1 MIAKELLNPKSIV
14 ICGVSSD
21 VHKPGGKALKNLLES
36 PFKGQVY
43 AVNPKETEVQGV
55 KCYAKVDDLPQVDC
69 AILCIAAKF
78 CTQTVDVL
86 AKEKGTKG
94 FIIISAGF
102 SEENAEGAA
111 IEKHIVDTIN
121 SVGGSLIG
129 PNCTGFLNTN
139 YAGCFDTPIPT
150 LDPKGVDFIT
160 GSGATAVFIK
170 EYGMSN
176 GLKFNSVWAVGNSA
190 QLGIEDVLEHL
201 DETFDPERSSRVIML
216 YMEKIGDPQRLL
228 KHSRSLINKGCHIA
242 AIKSGGSVAGSRAAS
257 SHTGALA
264 TNDAAVDALFRKA
277 GIVRCQNRQE
287 LTTVCA
293 VFMYPELKGNR
304 CAVVTHAGGPAVML
318 TDVLSN
324 GGMEVPSL
332 KEHPKAPELL
342 SKLFAGSSVG
352 NPIDFLATGTAE
364 QLGYIL
370 DAVENDFD
378 EIDFSVVIFGSPGL
392 FSNKEVY
399 DLLDQKMRTC
409 KKPIFPVLPSIINVK
424 EEIEDFIAKGNINFP
439 EECVLGN
446 AICKI
451 YNTPKPK
458 TGIVESLPI
467 DKLIISPAN
476 EPANEPDKDAV
487 AAVAESIRQWGMLS
501 PITVSPKDGNYRV
514 VAGAKR
520 VRAAALA
527 GMKEI
532 MAYIQEDAAVSDQP
546 DIDVVRIRKTV
557 ERCKDGYMEIAD
569 YNELLDAAGISRKK
583 SVEVSNK
590 EDALAFAKEVGCS
603 KDVPLVMKVV
613 GPLHKSDVGGVTL
626 GVKDLDTV
634 AREFDRLIVIPETYA
649 VEMYPMLD
657 GTDVYIGAI
666 RDPKF
671 GHQVFFGLGG
681 IFIEVLKDV
690 ESVLVPT
697 NKEEVLK
704 KLKNLKGYKILEGVR
719 GQEGVNLDLYA
730 DQIVRV
736 SALVQAAPEIAEMD
750 LNPLL
755 GNPRYVTAVDARIR
769 LEK

>member
-1 MIAKELLNPKSIV
+1 MIAKELLNPRSIV
-14 ICGVSSD
+14 ICGASSD
-21 VHKPGGKALKNLLES
+21 VHKPGGKSLKNLLES

-55 KCYAKVDDLPQVDC
+55 KCYAKVEDLPQVDC

-78 CTQTVDVL
+78 CAQTVDVL
-86 AKEKGTKG
+86 AKEKGCKG
-94 FIIISAGF
+94 FIIVSAGF
-102 SEENAEGAA
+102 SEENEEGAK
-111 IEKHIVDTIN
+111 IERHIVDTIN

-139 YAGCFDTPIPT
+139 YSGCFDTPIPT
-150 LDPKGVDFIT
+150 LDPHGVDFIT

-170 EYGMSN
+170 EYGISN
-176 GLKFNSVWAVGNSA
+176 GLTFNSVWAVGNSA

-201 DETFDPERSSRVIML
+201 DETFDPEKSSRVIML

-242 AIKSGGSVAGSRAAS
+242 AIKSGGSAAGSRAAS

-287 LTTVCA
+287 LTTVCG
-293 VFMYPELKGNR
+293 VFMYPELKGKR

-332 KEHPKAPELL
+332 KDHPASAPLL

-364 QLGYIL
+364 QLGFIL
-370 DAVENDFD
+370 DAVENEYTD
-378 EIDFSVVIFGSPGL
+378 IDFSVVIFGSPGL
-392 FSNKEVY
+392 FSNREVY
-399 DLLDQKMRTC
+399 KLLGEKMKTS

-424 EEIEDFIAKGNINFP
+424 DEIQEFINDGHINFP

-446 AICKI
+446 AICKV
-451 YNTPKPK
+451 YNTPKPQPED
-458 TGIVESLPI
+458 VE
-467 DKLIISPAN
+467 
-476 EPANEPDKDAV
+476 
-487 AAVAESIRQWGMLS
+487 
-501 PITVSPKDGNYRV
+501 
-514 VAGAKR
+514 
-520 VRAAALA
+520 
-527 GMKEI
+527 
-532 MAYIQEDAAVSDQP
+532 QP
-546 DIDVVRIRKTV
+546 QIDVARIRKTV
-557 ERCKDGYMEIAD
+557 ERCKDGYMDIAD

-583 SVEVSNK
+583 SVEVDK
-590 EDALAFAKEVGCS
+590 VEDALAFAKEVGCS

-634 AREFDRLIVIPETYA
+634 EREFNRLIVIPETYA

-666 RDPKF
+666 RDAKF
-671 GHQVFFGLGG
+671 GHQIFFGLGG

-690 ESVLVPT
+690 QSALAPISAAEA
-697 NKEEVLK
+697 KEALTH
-704 KLKNLKGYKILEGVR
+704 LRGYKILQGVR
-719 GQEGVNLDLYA
+719 GQEPVNLDLYA
-730 DQIVRV
+730 DQIARV

>member
-1 MIAKELLNPKSIV
+1 MIAKELLNPRSIV
-14 ICGVSSD
+14 ICGASSD
-21 VHKPGGKALKNLLES
+21 IHKPGGKALKNLLES
-36 PFKGQVY
+36 NFKGPVY
-43 AVNPKETEVQGV
+43 AVNPKETEVQGI
-55 KCYAKVDDLPQVDC
+55 KCYAKVEDLPQVDC

-78 CTQTVDVL
+78 CAQTVDVL
-86 AKEKGTKG
+86 TQQKGTKG
-94 FIIISAGF
+94 FIIVSAGF

-111 IEKHIVDTIN
+111 IEKHIVDSIN
-121 SVGGSLIG
+121 AVGGSLIG

-139 YAGCFDTPIPT
+139 YSGCFDTPIPK

-170 EYGMSN
+170 EYGMTN

-201 DETFDPERSSRVIML
+201 DETFDPEKSSHVIML
-216 YMEKIGDPQRLL
+216 YMEKVGDPQRLL

-242 AIKSGGSVAGSRAAS
+242 AIKSGGSAAGSRAAS

-264 TNDAAVDALFRKA
+264 TNDATVDALFRKA

-287 LTTVCA
+287 LTTVCG
-293 VFMYPELKGNR
+293 VFMYPEIKGNR
-304 CAVVTHAGGPAVML
+304 CAVITHAGGPAVML

-324 GGMEVPSL
+324 NGIEVPSL
-332 KEHPKAPELL
+332 KEHPASPALL
-342 SKLFAGSSVG
+342 EKLFGGSSVG

-364 QLGYIL
+364 QLGYII
-370 DAVENDFD
+370 DTVENEYTD
-378 EIDFSVVIFGSPGL
+378 IDFSVVIFGSPGL
-392 FSNKEVY
+392 FSNREVY
-399 DLLDQKMRTC
+399 ALLNEKMKTC

-424 EEIEDFIAKGNINFP
+424 DEIQEFIDMGNINFP

-446 AICKI
+446 AICKV
-451 YNTPKPK
+451 YNTPKPQPEN
-458 TGIVESLPI
+458 VEQ
-467 DKLIISPAN
+467 PA
-476 EPANEPDKDAV
+476 
-487 AAVAESIRQWGMLS
+487 
-501 PITVSPKDGNYRV
+501 
-514 VAGAKR
+514 
-520 VRAAALA
+520 
-527 GMKEI
+527 
-532 MAYIQEDAAVSDQP
+532 
-546 DIDVVRIRKTV
+546 IDVARIRATV
-557 ERCKDGYMEIAD
+557 DRCKDGYMEIAD

-583 SVEVSNK
+583 SVEVSK
-590 EDALAFAKEVGCS
+590 VEDALAFAKEVGCS

-626 GVKDLDTV
+626 GVKDLATV
-634 AREFDRLIVIPETYA
+634 EKEFNRLIVIPETYA

-671 GHQVFFGLGG
+671 GHQIFFGLGG

-690 ESVLVPT
+690 QSALAPISAAEA
-697 NKEEVLK
+697 KEALT
-704 KLKNLKGYKILEGVR
+704 KLRGYKILQGVR
-719 GQEGVNLDLYA
+719 GQEAVNLDLYA
-730 DQIVRV
+730 DQIARV

>member
-1 MIAKELLNPKSIV
+1 MINPKLLNPQSIV
-14 ICGVSSD
+14 VCGASSD
-21 VHKPGGKALKNLLES
+21 IHKPGGKALKNLLES
-36 PFKGQVY
+36 AFKGDVY

-78 CTQTVDVL
+78 CAQTVDVL
-86 AKEKGTKG
+86 AKEKGCRG
-94 FIIISAGF
+94 FIIVSAGF
-102 SEENAEGAA
+102 SEENEEGAA

-139 YAGCFDTPIPT
+139 YSGCFDTPIPK

-201 DETFDPERSSRVIML
+201 DESFDPEKSSHVIML

-228 KHSRSLINKGCHIA
+228 KHSRSLINKGCKIA
-242 AIKSGGSVAGSRAAS
+242 AIKSGGSAAGSRAAS

-264 TNDAAVDALFRKA
+264 TNDAAVDALFQKA
-277 GIVRCQNRQE
+277 GIVRCHNRQE
-287 LTTVCA
+287 LTTVCG
-293 VFMYPELKGNR
+293 VFMHPELKGKR
-304 CAVVTHAGGPAVML
+304 CAVITHAGGPAVML

-324 GGMEVPSL
+324 GGMEVPPL
-332 KEHPKAPELL
+332 KDHPASPALL
-342 SKLFAGSSVG
+342 AKLFGGSSVG

-364 QLGYIL
+364 QLGYII
-370 DAVENDFD
+370 DTVENEYD

-399 DLLDQKMRTC
+399 DLLDEKMKTC

-424 EEIEDFIAKGNINFP
+424 QEIEDFIAKGRINFP

-446 AICKI
+446 ALVKVW
-451 YNTPKPK
+451 NTPKPQPEN
-458 TGIVESLPI
+458 VELP
-467 DKLIISPAN
+467 K
-476 EPANEPDKDAV
+476 
-487 AAVAESIRQWGMLS
+487 
-501 PITVSPKDGNYRV
+501 
-514 VAGAKR
+514 
-520 VRAAALA
+520 
-527 GMKEI
+527 
-532 MAYIQEDAAVSDQP
+532 
-546 DIDVVRIRKTV
+546 IDVARIRATV
-557 ERCKDGYMEIAD
+557 DRCKDGYMEIAD

-583 SVEVSNK
+583 SVEVSKK

-634 AREFDRLIVIPETYA
+634 AKEFDRLIIIPETYA

-671 GHQVFFGLGG
+671 GHQIFFGLGG

-690 ESVLVPT
+690 QSALAPITAAEA
-697 NKEEVLK
+697 KEMLT
-704 KLKNLKGYKILEGVR
+704 KLRGYKILQGVR
-719 GQEGVNLDLYA
+719 GQEPVNLDLYA
-730 DQIVRV
+730 DQVARV

>member
-1 MIAKELLNPKSIV
+1 MIAKELLDPKSIV
-14 ICGVSSD
+14 ICGASSD
-21 VHKPGGKALKNLLES
+21 IHKPGGKALLNLLQS
-36 PFKGQVY
+36 KFAGQVY

-69 AILCIAAKF
+69 AILCIAAKY
-78 CTQTVDVL
+78 CPSTVDVL
-86 AKEKGTKG
+86 AKQKGTKG
-94 FIIISAGF
+94 FIIVSAGF

-111 IEKHIVDTIN
+111 LEKQIVDTIN

-139 YAGCFDTPIPT
+139 YSGCFDTPIPT
-150 LDPKGVDFIT
+150 LDPHGVDFIT

-170 EYGMSN
+170 EYGISN
-176 GLKFNSVWAVGNSA
+176 GLTFNSVWAVGDSA

-201 DETFDPERSSRVIML
+201 DTTFDPEKSSRVIML
-216 YMEKIGDPQRLL
+216 YMEKIGDPQKLL
-228 KHSRSLINKGCHIA
+228 RYSRSLINKGCHIA
-242 AIKSGGSVAGSRAAS
+242 AIKSGGSAAGSRAAS

-277 GIVRCQNRQE
+277 GIVRCNNRQE

-293 VFMYPELKGNR
+293 IFMHPEVKGKNI
-304 CAVVTHAGGPAVML
+304 AVITHAGGPAVML

-324 GGMEVPSL
+324 NGMDVPHI
-332 KEHPKAPELL
+332 EGPKAQELL
-342 SKLFAGSSVG
+342 SHLFNGSSVG

-364 QLGYIL
+364 QLGLII
-370 DAVENDFD
+370 DACENDFD
-378 EIDFSVVIFGSPGL
+378 NIDAMCVIFGSPGL
-392 FSNKEVY
+392 FSNYEVY
-399 DLLDQKMRTC
+399 EVLDQKMKTC
-409 KKPIFPVLPSIINVK
+409 KKPIFPILPSIINVHD
-424 EEIEDFIAKGNINFP
+424 EIEDFIRNKHRINFP
-439 EECVLGN
+439 EECVFGN
-446 AICKI
+446 ALCKVF
-451 YNTPKPK
+451 NTPKPQPEN
-458 TGIVESLPI
+458 VEQ
-467 DKLIISPAN
+467 PA
-476 EPANEPDKDAV
+476 
-487 AAVAESIRQWGMLS
+487 
-501 PITVSPKDGNYRV
+501 
-514 VAGAKR
+514 
-520 VRAAALA
+520 
-527 GMKEI
+527 
-532 MAYIQEDAAVSDQP
+532 
-546 DIDVVRIRKTV
+546 IDVARIRATV
-557 ERCKDGYMEIAD
+557 DRCKDGYMEIAD

-583 SVEVSNK
+583 SVEVDKK

-634 AREFDRLIVIPETYA
+634 AREFDRLIKIQDTYA

-671 GHQVFFGLGG
+671 GHQIFFGLGG

-690 ESVLVPT
+690 QSALAPITAAEA
-697 NKEEVLK
+697 KEMLTH
-704 KLKNLKGYKILEGVR
+704 LRGYKILQGVR
-719 GQEGVNLDLYA
+719 GQEAVNLDLYA
-730 DQIVRV
+730 DQIARV

>member
-14 ICGVSSD
+14 VCGASSD
-21 VHKPGGKALKNLLES
+21 IHKPGGKALKNLLES
-36 PFKGQVY
+36 PFRGPVY

-55 KCYAKVDDLPQVDC
+55 KCYASVNELPQVDC

-78 CTQTVDVL
+78 CAQTVDVL
-86 AKEKGTKG
+86 AKEKGCKG

-102 SEENAEGAA
+102 SEESHEGAE

-129 PNCTGFLNTN
+129 PNCTGFLNVN

-201 DETFDPERSSRVIML
+201 DETFDPVKSSHVIML

-242 AIKSGGSVAGSRAAS
+242 AIKSGGSAAGSRAAS

-277 GIVRCQNRQE
+277 GIVRCNNRQE
-287 LTTVCA
+287 LTTVCG
-293 VFMYPELKGNR
+293 VFMHPEIKGKR
-304 CAVVTHAGGPAVML
+304 CAVITHAGGPAVML

-324 GGMEVPSL
+324 GGMEIPPL
-332 KEHPKAPELL
+332 KDHPASAALL
-342 SKLFAGSSVG
+342 AKLFGGSSVG

-364 QLGYIL
+364 QLGYII
-370 DAVENDFD
+370 DTVENEYTD
-378 EIDFSVVIFGSPGL
+378 IDFSVVIFGSPGL

-399 DLLDQKMRTC
+399 DLLDEKMKTC

-424 EEIEDFIAKGNINFP
+424 DEINDFIAKGRINFP

-446 AICKI
+446 AICKV
-451 YNTPKPK
+451 YNTPKPQPEH
-458 TGIVESLPI
+458 VELP
-467 DKLIISPAN
+467 K
-476 EPANEPDKDAV
+476 
-487 AAVAESIRQWGMLS
+487 
-501 PITVSPKDGNYRV
+501 
-514 VAGAKR
+514 
-520 VRAAALA
+520 
-527 GMKEI
+527 
-532 MAYIQEDAAVSDQP
+532 
-546 DIDVVRIRKTV
+546 IDVARIRKTID
-557 ERCKDGYMEIAD
+557 RCKSGYLEIAD

-583 SVEVSNK
+583 SVEVSKK

-634 AREFDRLIVIPETYA
+634 AKEFDRLIAIKDTYA

-666 RDPKF
+666 KDAKF

-690 ESVLVPT
+690 QSALAPITAGEA
-697 NKEEVLK
+697 KEMLK
-704 KLKNLKGYKILEGVR
+704 QLKGYKILQGVR

-730 DQIVRV
+730 DQVARV

-769 LEK
+769 IEK

>member
-1 MIAKELLNPKSIV
+1 MINPKLIDPKSIV
-14 ICGVSSD
+14 VCGASSD
-21 VHKPGGKALKNLLES
+21 IHKPGGKALKNLLES
-36 PFKGQVY
+36 AFKGEVY
-43 AVNPKETEVQGV
+43 AVNPKEDEVQGI
-55 KCYAKVDDLPQVDC
+55 KCYKQVEDLPQVDC

-78 CTQTVDVL
+78 CAHTVDVL
-86 AKEKGTKG
+86 TQQKGTKG

-111 IEKHIVDTIN
+111 IEKHIVDAIN
-121 SVGGSLIG
+121 AVGGSLIG

-139 YAGCFDTPIPT
+139 YSGCFDTPIPQ

-201 DETFDPERSSRVIML
+201 DETFDPEKSSHVIML

-228 KHSRSLINKGCHIA
+228 KHSRNLINKGCKIA
-242 AIKSGGSVAGSRAAS
+242 AIKSGGSAAGSRAAS

-264 TNDAAVDALFRKA
+264 TNDAAVDALFQKA
-277 GIVRCQNRQE
+277 GIVRCHNRQE

-293 VFMYPELKGNR
+293 VFMHPELKGKR
-304 CAVVTHAGGPAVML
+304 CAVITHAGGPAVML

-324 GGMEVPSL
+324 GGMEVPPL
-332 KEHPKAPELL
+332 KDHPASPALL
-342 SKLFAGSSVG
+342 SKLYAGSSVG

-364 QLGYIL
+364 QLGYII
-370 DAVENDFD
+370 DAVENDYTD
-378 EIDFSVVIFGSPGL
+378 IDFSVVIFGSPGL

-399 DLLDQKMRTC
+399 DLLDEKMKTC

-424 EEIEDFIAKGNINFP
+424 QEIEDFIAKGRINFP

-446 AICKI
+446 ALVKVW
-451 YNTPKPK
+451 NTPKPQPEH
-458 TGIVESLPI
+458 VELPQV
-467 DKLIISPAN
+467 D
-476 EPANEPDKDAV
+476 
-487 AAVAESIRQWGMLS
+487 
-501 PITVSPKDGNYRV
+501 
-514 VAGAKR
+514 
-520 VRAAALA
+520 LA
-527 GMKEI
+527 
-532 MAYIQEDAAVSDQP
+532 
-546 DIDVVRIRKTV
+546 RIRKTIDKC
-557 ERCKDGYMEIAD
+557 ESGYLEIAD

-583 SVEVSNK
+583 SVEVNKK
-590 EDALAFAKEVGCS
+590 EDALAFAKEVNCG
-603 KDVPLVMKVV
+603 KDTPLVMKVV

-626 GVKDLDTV
+626 NVKDLDTV
-634 AREFDRLIVIPETYA
+634 SKEFDRLMAIKDTYA

-666 RDPKF
+666 RDDKF
-671 GHQVFFGLGG
+671 GHQIFFGLGG

-690 ESVLVPT
+690 QSALAPITADEAKQMLT
-697 NKEEVLK
+697 
-704 KLKNLKGYKILEGVR
+704 KLRGYKILQGVR
-719 GQEGVNLDLYA
+719 GQEPVNIDLYA
-730 DQIVRV
+730 DQVARV
-736 SALVQAAPEIAEMD
+736 SALVQAAPEIVEMD

-769 LEK
+769 IQK

>member
-1 MIAKELLNPKSIV
+1 MIAKELLNPRSIV
-14 ICGVSSD
+14 ICGASSD
-21 VHKPGGKALKNLLES
+21 IHKPGGKALKNLLES
-36 PFKGQVY
+36 SFSGPVY
-43 AVNPKETEVQGV
+43 AVNPKETEVQGI
-55 KCYAKVDDLPQVDC
+55 KCYAKVEDLPQVDC

-78 CTQTVDVL
+78 CAQTVDVL
-86 AKEKGTKG
+86 TQQKGTKG
-94 FIIISAGF
+94 FIIVSAGF

-111 IEKHIVDTIN
+111 IEKHIVDSIN
-121 SVGGSLIG
+121 AVGGSLIG

-139 YAGCFDTPIPT
+139 YSGCFDTPIPK

-170 EYGMSN
+170 EYGMTN

-201 DETFDPERSSRVIML
+201 DETFDPEKSSHVIML
-216 YMEKIGDPQRLL
+216 YLEKVGDPQRLL

-242 AIKSGGSVAGSRAAS
+242 AIKSGGSAAGSRAAS

-287 LTTVCA
+287 LTTVCG
-293 VFMYPELKGNR
+293 VFMYPEIKGNR
-304 CAVVTHAGGPAVML
+304 CAVITHAGGPAVML

-324 GGMEVPSL
+324 NGIEVPSL
-332 KEHPKAPELL
+332 KEHPASPALL
-342 SKLFAGSSVG
+342 EKLFGGSSVG

-364 QLGYIL
+364 QLGYII
-370 DAVENDFD
+370 DTVENEYTD
-378 EIDFSVVIFGSPGL
+378 IDFSVVIFGSPGL
-392 FSNKEVY
+392 FSNREVY
-399 DLLDQKMRTC
+399 ALLNEKMKTC

-424 EEIEDFIAKGNINFP
+424 DEIQEFIDMGNINFP

-446 AICKI
+446 AICKV
-451 YNTPKPK
+451 YNTPKPQPEN
-458 TGIVESLPI
+458 VEQ
-467 DKLIISPAN
+467 PA
-476 EPANEPDKDAV
+476 
-487 AAVAESIRQWGMLS
+487 
-501 PITVSPKDGNYRV
+501 
-514 VAGAKR
+514 
-520 VRAAALA
+520 
-527 GMKEI
+527 
-532 MAYIQEDAAVSDQP
+532 
-546 DIDVVRIRKTV
+546 IDVARIRKTV
-557 ERCKDGYMEIAD
+557 ERCKSGYMEIAD

-583 SVEVSNK
+583 SVEVSK
-590 EDALAFAKEVGCS
+590 VEDALAFAKEVGCS

-626 GVKDLDTV
+626 GVKDLATV
-634 AREFDRLIVIPETYA
+634 EKEFNRLIVIPETYA

-666 RDPKF
+666 KDPKF
-671 GHQVFFGLGG
+671 GHQIFFGLGG

-690 ESVLVPT
+690 QSALAPISAAEA
-697 NKEEVLK
+697 KEALT
-704 KLKNLKGYKILEGVR
+704 KLRGYKILQGVR
-719 GQEGVNLDLYA
+719 GQEAVNIDLYA
-730 DQIVRV
+730 DQIARV

>member
-1 MIAKELLNPKSIV
+1 MIAKELLNPRSIV
-14 ICGVSSD
+14 ICGASSD
-21 VHKPGGKALKNLLES
+21 IHKPGGKSLKNLLES

-78 CTQTVDVL
+78 CAQTVDVL
-86 AKEKGTKG
+86 AKEKGCKG
-94 FIIISAGF
+94 FIIVSAGF
-102 SEENAEGAA
+102 SEESHEGAE

-129 PNCTGFLNTN
+129 PNCTGFLNVN
-139 YAGCFDTPIPT
+139 YAGCFDTPIPP

-201 DETFDPERSSRVIML
+201 DETFDPEKSSRVIML

-242 AIKSGGSVAGSRAAS
+242 AIKSGGSAAGSRAAS

-287 LTTVCA
+287 LTTVCG
-293 VFMYPELKGNR
+293 VFMYPELKGKR
-304 CAVVTHAGGPAVML
+304 CAVITHAGGPAVML

-332 KEHPKAPELL
+332 KEHPASPALL
-342 SKLFAGSSVG
+342 EKLFGGSSVG

-370 DAVENDFD
+370 DTVENEYTD
-378 EIDFSVVIFGSPGL
+378 IDFSVVIFGSPGL

-446 AICKI
+446 AICKV
-451 YNTPKPK
+451 YHTPKPQPEH
-458 TGIVESLPI
+458 VELP
-467 DKLIISPAN
+467 A
-476 EPANEPDKDAV
+476 
-487 AAVAESIRQWGMLS
+487 
-501 PITVSPKDGNYRV
+501 
-514 VAGAKR
+514 
-520 VRAAALA
+520 
-527 GMKEI
+527 
-532 MAYIQEDAAVSDQP
+532 
-546 DIDVVRIRKTV
+546 IDVARIRKTID
-557 ERCKDGYMEIAD
+557 RCKDGYMEISD

-583 SVEVSNK
+583 SVEVSKK

-626 GVKDLDTV
+626 SVKDLDTV
-634 AREFDRLIVIPETYA
+634 AKEFDRLIVIPETYA

-657 GTDVYIGAI
+657 GLDVYIGAI
-666 RDPKF
+666 RDEKF
-671 GHQVFFGLGG
+671 GHQIFFGLGG

-690 ESVLVPT
+690 QSALAPITAAEA
-697 NKEEVLK
+697 KEMLRQ
-704 KLKNLKGYKILEGVR
+704 LKGYKILEGVR
-719 GQEGVNLDLYA
+719 GQEGVNIDLYA
-730 DQIVRV
+730 DQVARV

>member
-1 MIAKELLNPKSIV
+1 MIAKELLDPRSIV
-14 ICGVSSD
+14 VCGASSD
-21 VHKPGGKALKNLLES
+21 IHKPGGKALKNLLES
-36 PFKGQVY
+36 PFEGPVY

-78 CTQTVDVL
+78 CAQSVDVL
-86 AKEKGTKG
+86 AKEKGCKG

-102 SEENAEGAA
+102 SEESHEGAE

-129 PNCTGFLNTN
+129 PNCTGFLNVN

-170 EYGMSN
+170 EYGISN

-201 DETFDPERSSRVIML
+201 DETFDPEKSSHVIML

-228 KHSRSLINKGCHIA
+228 KHSRNLINKGCHIA
-242 AIKSGGSVAGSRAAS
+242 AIKSGGSAAGQRAAS

-277 GIVRCQNRQE
+277 GIVRCHNRQE
-287 LTTVCA
+287 LTTVCG
-293 VFMYPELKGNR
+293 VFMYPEIKGKR
-304 CAVVTHAGGPAVML
+304 CAVITHAGGPAVML

-332 KEHPKAPELL
+332 KDHPASPALL
-342 SKLFAGSSVG
+342 EKLFGGSSVG

-364 QLGYIL
+364 QLGYII
-370 DAVENDFD
+370 DTVENEYD

-399 DLLDQKMRTC
+399 DLLDAKMKTC

-424 EEIEDFIAKGNINFP
+424 DEIEDFIAKGRINFP

-446 AICKI
+446 AICKV
-451 YNTPKPK
+451 YNTPKPQPEN
-458 TGIVESLPI
+458 VELP
-467 DKLIISPAN
+467 K
-476 EPANEPDKDAV
+476 
-487 AAVAESIRQWGMLS
+487 
-501 PITVSPKDGNYRV
+501 
-514 VAGAKR
+514 
-520 VRAAALA
+520 
-527 GMKEI
+527 
-532 MAYIQEDAAVSDQP
+532 
-546 DIDVVRIRKTV
+546 IDVARIRKTID
-557 ERCKDGYMEIAD
+557 RCQSGYLEIAE

-583 SVEVSNK
+583 SVEVSK
-590 EDALAFAKEVGCS
+590 REDALAFAKEVGCG
-603 KDVPLVMKVV
+603 KDTPLVMKVV

-634 AREFDRLIVIPETYA
+634 SKEFDRLMAIKDTYA

-657 GTDVYIGAI
+657 GIDVYIGAI
-666 RDPKF
+666 KDPKF

-690 ESVLVPT
+690 QSALAPITADEA
-697 NKEEVLK
+697 KEMLK
-704 KLKNLKGYKILEGVR
+704 QLKGYKILQGVR

-730 DQIVRV
+730 DQVARV
-736 SALVQAAPEIAEMD
+736 SALVMAAPEIAEMD

-755 GNPRYVTAVDARIR
+755 GNPKNVVAVDARIR
-769 LEK
+769 IEK

>member
-1 MIAKELLNPKSIV
+1 MIAKELLNPRSIV
-14 ICGVSSD
+14 ICGASSD

-78 CTQTVDVL
+78 CAQTVDVL

-139 YAGCFDTPIPT
+139 YAGCFDAPIPH

-201 DETFDPERSSRVIML
+201 DETFDPEKSSRVIML

-242 AIKSGGSVAGSRAAS
+242 AIKSGGSAAGSRAAS

-264 TNDAAVDALFRKA
+264 TNGAAVDALFRKA

-293 VFMYPELKGNR
+293 VFMHPEIKGKR
-304 CAVVTHAGGPAVML
+304 CAVITHAGGPAVML

-332 KEHPKAPELL
+332 KEHPASPALL
-342 SKLFAGSSVG
+342 EKLFGGSSVG

-364 QLGYIL
+364 QLGYVI
-370 DAVENDFD
+370 DAVENDYTD
-378 EIDFSVVIFGSPGL
+378 IDFSVVIFGSPGL

-399 DLLDQKMRTC
+399 DLLDEKMKTC

-424 EEIEDFIAKGNINFP
+424 EEIEDFIAKGRINFP

-446 AICKI
+446 AICKV
-451 YNTPKPK
+451 YHTPKPQPEH
-458 TGIVESLPI
+458 VE
-467 DKLIISPAN
+467 
-476 EPANEPDKDAV
+476 
-487 AAVAESIRQWGMLS
+487 
-501 PITVSPKDGNYRV
+501 TPK
-514 VAGAKR
+514 
-520 VRAAALA
+520 
-527 GMKEI
+527 
-532 MAYIQEDAAVSDQP
+532 
-546 DIDVVRIRKTV
+546 IDVARIRKTV

-583 SVEVSNK
+583 SVEVSKK

-634 AREFDRLIVIPETYA
+634 AKEFDRLIVIPETYA

-657 GTDVYIGAI
+657 GIDVYIGAI
-666 RDPKF
+666 RDAKF
-671 GHQVFFGLGG
+671 GHQIFFGLGG

-690 ESVLVPT
+690 QSALAPITAAEA
-697 NKEEVLK
+697 KEMLK
-704 KLKNLKGYKILEGVR
+704 QLKGYKILEGVR

-730 DQIVRV
+730 DQVARV

>member
-1 MIAKELLNPKSIV
+1 MIARELLNPKSIV
-14 ICGVSSD
+14 VCGASSD
-21 VHKPGGKALKNLLES
+21 IHKPGGKALKNLLES
-36 PFKGQVY
+36 PFRGPVY

-55 KCYAKVDDLPQVDC
+55 KCYAKVDDLPQVEC

-78 CTQTVDVL
+78 CAQTVDVL
-86 AKEKGTKG
+86 AKEKGCKG

-129 PNCTGFLNTN
+129 PNCTGFLNVN

-150 LDPKGVDFIT
+150 LDPHGVDFIT

-170 EYGMSN
+170 EYGISN

-201 DETFDPERSSRVIML
+201 DETFDSEKSSRVIML
-216 YMEKIGDPQRLL
+216 YMEKIGDPHRLL

-242 AIKSGGSVAGSRAAS
+242 AIKSGGSAAGSRAAS

-277 GIVRCQNRQE
+277 GIVRCHNRQE

-293 VFMYPELKGNR
+293 VFMHPEIKGNR
-304 CAVVTHAGGPAVML
+304 CAVITHAGGPAVML

-332 KEHPKAPELL
+332 KDHPASPALL
-342 SKLFAGSSVG
+342 AKLFGGSSVG

-364 QLGYIL
+364 QLGYII
-370 DAVENDFD
+370 DTVENEYD

-399 DLLDQKMRTC
+399 DLLDEKMKTC

-424 EEIEDFIAKGNINFP
+424 DEINDFIAKGRINFP

-446 AICKI
+446 AICKV
-451 YNTPKPK
+451 YNTPKPQPEH
-458 TGIVESLPI
+458 VELP
-467 DKLIISPAN
+467 K
-476 EPANEPDKDAV
+476 
-487 AAVAESIRQWGMLS
+487 
-501 PITVSPKDGNYRV
+501 
-514 VAGAKR
+514 
-520 VRAAALA
+520 
-527 GMKEI
+527 
-532 MAYIQEDAAVSDQP
+532 
-546 DIDVVRIRKTV
+546 IDVACIRKTID
-557 ERCKDGYMEIAD
+557 RCKDGYMEIAD

-583 SVEVSNK
+583 SVEVSKK

-634 AREFDRLIVIPETYA
+634 AKEFDRLIVIPETYA

-657 GTDVYIGAI
+657 GIDVYIGAI
-666 RDPKF
+666 KDAKF
-671 GHQVFFGLGG
+671 GHQIFFGLGG

-690 ESVLVPT
+690 QSALAPITAAEA
-697 NKEEVLK
+697 KEMLK
-704 KLKNLKGYKILEGVR
+704 QLKGYKILEGVR

-730 DQIVRV
+730 DQVARV

-769 LEK
+769 IEK

>member
-1 MIAKELLNPKSIV
+1 MIAKELLNPRSIV
-14 ICGVSSD
+14 ICGASSD
-21 VHKPGGKALKNLLES
+21 IHKPGGKALKNLLES
-36 PFKGQVY
+36 SFSGPVY
-43 AVNPKETEVQGV
+43 AVNPKETEVQGI
-55 KCYAKVDDLPQVDC
+55 KCYAKVEDLPQVDC

-78 CTQTVDVL
+78 CAQTVDVL
-86 AKEKGTKG
+86 TQQKGTKG
-94 FIIISAGF
+94 FIIVSAGF

-111 IEKHIVDTIN
+111 IEKHIVDSIN
-121 SVGGSLIG
+121 AVGGSLIC

-139 YAGCFDTPIPT
+139 YSGCFDTPIPK

-170 EYGMSN
+170 EYGMTN

-201 DETFDPERSSRVIML
+201 DETFDPEKSSHVIML
-216 YMEKIGDPQRLL
+216 YMEKVGDPQRLL

-242 AIKSGGSVAGSRAAS
+242 AIKSGGSAAGSRAAS

-287 LTTVCA
+287 LTTVCG
-293 VFMYPELKGNR
+293 VFMYPEIKGNR
-304 CAVVTHAGGPAVML
+304 CAVITHAGGPAVML

-324 GGMEVPSL
+324 NGIEVPSL
-332 KEHPKAPELL
+332 KEHPASPALL
-342 SKLFAGSSVG
+342 EKLFGGSSVG

-364 QLGYIL
+364 QLGYII
-370 DAVENDFD
+370 DTVENEYTD
-378 EIDFSVVIFGSPGL
+378 IDFSVVIFGSPGL
-392 FSNKEVY
+392 FSNREVY
-399 DLLDQKMRTC
+399 ALLNEKMKTC

-424 EEIEDFIAKGNINFP
+424 DEIQEFIDMGNINFP

-446 AICKI
+446 AICKV
-451 YNTPKPK
+451 YNTPKPQPEN
-458 TGIVESLPI
+458 VEQ
-467 DKLIISPAN
+467 PA
-476 EPANEPDKDAV
+476 
-487 AAVAESIRQWGMLS
+487 
-501 PITVSPKDGNYRV
+501 
-514 VAGAKR
+514 
-520 VRAAALA
+520 
-527 GMKEI
+527 
-532 MAYIQEDAAVSDQP
+532 
-546 DIDVVRIRKTV
+546 IDVARIRKTV
-557 ERCKDGYMEIAD
+557 ERCKSGYMEIAD

-583 SVEVSNK
+583 SVEVSK
-590 EDALAFAKEVGCS
+590 VEDALAFAKEVGCS

-626 GVKDLDTV
+626 GVKDLATV
-634 AREFDRLIVIPETYA
+634 EKEFNRLIVIPETYA

-666 RDPKF
+666 KDPKF
-671 GHQVFFGLGG
+671 GHQIFFGLGG

-690 ESVLVPT
+690 QSALAPISAAEA
-697 NKEEVLK
+697 KEALT
-704 KLKNLKGYKILEGVR
+704 KLRGYKILQGVR
-719 GQEGVNLDLYA
+719 GQEAVNIDLYA
-730 DQIVRV
+730 DQIARV

>member
-1 MIAKELLNPKSIV
+1 MISKELLNPRSIV
-14 ICGVSSD
+14 VCGASSD
-21 VHKPGGKALKNLLES
+21 IHKPGGKALKNLLES
-36 PFKGQVY
+36 NFKGPVY
-43 AVNPKETEVQGV
+43 AVNPKETEVQGI
-55 KCYAKVDDLPQVDC
+55 KCYAKVEDLPQVDC

-78 CTQTVDVL
+78 CAQTVDVL
-86 AKEKGTKG
+86 TQQKGTKG
-94 FIIISAGF
+94 FIIVSAGF

-111 IEKHIVDTIN
+111 IEKHIVDSIN
-121 SVGGSLIG
+121 AVGGSLIG

-139 YAGCFDTPIPT
+139 YSGCFDTPIPK

-170 EYGMSN
+170 EYGMTN

-201 DETFDPERSSRVIML
+201 DETFDPEKSSHVIML
-216 YMEKIGDPQRLL
+216 YMEKVGDPQRLL

-242 AIKSGGSVAGSRAAS
+242 AIKSGGSAAGSRAAS

-287 LTTVCA
+287 LTTVCG
-293 VFMYPELKGNR
+293 VFMYPEIKGNR
-304 CAVVTHAGGPAVML
+304 CAVITHAGGPAVML

-324 GGMEVPSL
+324 NGIEVPSL
-332 KEHPKAPELL
+332 KEHPASPALL
-342 SKLFAGSSVG
+342 EKLFGGSSVG

-364 QLGYIL
+364 QLGYII
-370 DAVENDFD
+370 DTVENEYTD
-378 EIDFSVVIFGSPGL
+378 IDFSVVIFGSPGL
-392 FSNKEVY
+392 FSNREVY
-399 DLLDQKMRTC
+399 ALLNEKMKTC

-424 EEIEDFIAKGNINFP
+424 DEIQEFIDMGNINFP

-446 AICKI
+446 AICKV
-451 YNTPKPK
+451 YNTPKPQPEN
-458 TGIVESLPI
+458 VEQ
-467 DKLIISPAN
+467 PA
-476 EPANEPDKDAV
+476 
-487 AAVAESIRQWGMLS
+487 
-501 PITVSPKDGNYRV
+501 
-514 VAGAKR
+514 
-520 VRAAALA
+520 
-527 GMKEI
+527 
-532 MAYIQEDAAVSDQP
+532 
-546 DIDVVRIRKTV
+546 IDVARIRATV
-557 ERCKDGYMEIAD
+557 DRCKDGYMEIAD

-583 SVEVSNK
+583 SVEVDK
-590 EDALAFAKEVGCS
+590 VEDAIAFAKEVGCS

-626 GVKDLDTV
+626 GVKDLETV
-634 AREFDRLIVIPETYA
+634 EKEFNRLIVIPETYA

-666 RDPKF
+666 KDPKF
-671 GHQVFFGLGG
+671 GHQIFFGLGG

-690 ESVLVPT
+690 QSSLAPITAAEA
-697 NKEEVLK
+697 KEMLT
-704 KLKNLKGYKILEGVR
+704 KLRGYKILQGVR
-719 GQEGVNLDLYA
+719 GQEPVNIDLYA
-730 DQIVRV
+730 EQVARV

>member
-14 ICGVSSD
+14 VCGASSD
-21 VHKPGGKALKNLLES
+21 IHKPGGKALKNLLES
-36 PFKGQVY
+36 PFRGPVY

-55 KCYAKVDDLPQVDC
+55 KCYASVNELPQVEC

-78 CTQTVDVL
+78 CAQTVDVL
-86 AKEKGTKG
+86 AKEKGCKG

-102 SEENAEGAA
+102 SEESHEGAE

-129 PNCTGFLNTN
+129 PNCTGFLNVN

-150 LDPKGVDFIT
+150 LDPHGVDFIT

-201 DETFDPERSSRVIML
+201 DETFDPVKSSRVIML

-228 KHSRSLINKGCHIA
+228 KHSRNLINKGCHIA
-242 AIKSGGSVAGSRAAS
+242 AIKSGGSAAGSRAAS

-264 TNDAAVDALFRKA
+264 TNDAAIDALFRKA
-277 GIVRCQNRQE
+277 GIVRCNNRQE

-293 VFMYPELKGNR
+293 VFMHPEIKGKR
-304 CAVVTHAGGPAVML
+304 CAVITHAGGPAVML

-324 GGMEVPSL
+324 GGMEVPPL
-332 KEHPKAPELL
+332 KDHPASAALL
-342 SKLFAGSSVG
+342 AKLFGGSSVG

-364 QLGYIL
+364 QLGYII
-370 DAVENDFD
+370 DTVENEYTD
-378 EIDFSVVIFGSPGL
+378 IDFSVVIFGSPGL

-399 DLLDQKMRTC
+399 DLLDEKMKTC

-424 EEIEDFIAKGNINFP
+424 DEINDFIAKGRINFP

-446 AICKI
+446 AICKV
-451 YNTPKPK
+451 YNTPKPQPEH
-458 TGIVESLPI
+458 VELP
-467 DKLIISPAN
+467 K
-476 EPANEPDKDAV
+476 
-487 AAVAESIRQWGMLS
+487 
-501 PITVSPKDGNYRV
+501 
-514 VAGAKR
+514 
-520 VRAAALA
+520 
-527 GMKEI
+527 
-532 MAYIQEDAAVSDQP
+532 
-546 DIDVVRIRKTV
+546 IDVARIRKTID
-557 ERCKDGYMEIAD
+557 RCKSGYLEIAD

-583 SVEVSNK
+583 SVEVSKK

-634 AREFDRLIVIPETYA
+634 AKEFDRLIVIPETYA

-657 GTDVYIGAI
+657 GIDVYIGAI
-666 RDPKF
+666 KDPKF
-671 GHQVFFGLGG
+671 GHQIFFGLGG

-690 ESVLVPT
+690 QSALAPITADEA
-697 NKEEVLK
+697 KEMLK
-704 KLKNLKGYKILEGVR
+704 QLKGYKILQGVR

-730 DQIVRV
+730 DQVARV

-769 LEK
+769 IEK

>member
-1 MIAKELLNPKSIV
+1 MIAKELLNPRSIV
-14 ICGVSSD
+14 ICGASSD
-21 VHKPGGKALKNLLES
+21 VHKPGGKSLKNLLES

-78 CTQTVDVL
+78 CAQTVDVL
-86 AKEKGTKG
+86 AKEKGCKG
-94 FIIISAGF
+94 FIIVSAGF
-102 SEENAEGAA
+102 SEESHEGAE

-139 YAGCFDTPIPT
+139 YSGCFDTPIPT

-170 EYGMSN
+170 EYGISN

-201 DETFDPERSSRVIML
+201 DETFDPEKSSHVIML

-242 AIKSGGSVAGSRAAS
+242 AIKSGGSAAGSRAAS

-293 VFMYPELKGNR
+293 VFMHPEIKGKR
-304 CAVVTHAGGPAVML
+304 CAVITHAGGPAVML

-332 KEHPKAPELL
+332 KDHPASPALL
-342 SKLFAGSSVG
+342 EKLFGGSSVG

-364 QLGYIL
+364 QLGYII
-370 DAVENDFD
+370 DTVENEYTD
-378 EIDFSVVIFGSPGL
+378 IDFSVVIFGSPGL

-399 DLLDQKMRTC
+399 DLLDEKMKTC

-424 EEIEDFIAKGNINFP
+424 DEIEDFIAKGRINFP

-446 AICKI
+446 AICKV
-451 YNTPKPK
+451 YNTPKPQPEN
-458 TGIVESLPI
+458 VELP
-467 DKLIISPAN
+467 K
-476 EPANEPDKDAV
+476 
-487 AAVAESIRQWGMLS
+487 
-501 PITVSPKDGNYRV
+501 
-514 VAGAKR
+514 
-520 VRAAALA
+520 
-527 GMKEI
+527 
-532 MAYIQEDAAVSDQP
+532 
-546 DIDVVRIRKTV
+546 IDVARIRKTV
-557 ERCKDGYMEIAD
+557 DRCKDGYMEISD

-583 SVEVSNK
+583 SVEVSKK

-634 AREFDRLIVIPETYA
+634 AKEFDRLIVIPETYA

-666 RDPKF
+666 RDEKF
-671 GHQVFFGLGG
+671 GHQIFFGLGG

-690 ESVLVPT
+690 QSALAPITAAEA
-697 NKEEVLK
+697 KDMLK
-704 KLKNLKGYKILEGVR
+704 QLKGYKILEGVR

-730 DQIVRV
+730 EQVARV

>member
-1 MIAKELLNPKSIV
+1 MIAKELLNPRSIV
-14 ICGVSSD
+14 VCGASSD
-21 VHKPGGKALKNLLES
+21 IHKPGGKSLKNLLES

-78 CTQTVDVL
+78 CAQTVDVL
-86 AKEKGTKG
+86 AKEKGCKG
-94 FIIISAGF
+94 FIIVSAGF
-102 SEENAEGAA
+102 SEESHEGAE

-129 PNCTGFLNTN
+129 PNCTGFLNVN
-139 YAGCFDTPIPT
+139 YAGCFDTPIPP

-201 DETFDPERSSRVIML
+201 DETFDPEKSSHVIML

-242 AIKSGGSVAGSRAAS
+242 AIKSGGSAAGSRAAS

-277 GIVRCQNRQE
+277 GIVRCHNRQE
-287 LTTVCA
+287 LTTVCG
-293 VFMYPELKGNR
+293 VFMHPELKGKR
-304 CAVVTHAGGPAVML
+304 CAVITHAGGPAVML

-332 KEHPKAPELL
+332 KDHPASPALL
-342 SKLFAGSSVG
+342 AKLYGGSSVG

-364 QLGYIL
+364 QLGYII
-370 DAVENDFD
+370 DTVENEYD

-399 DLLDQKMRTC
+399 DLLDEKMKTC

-424 EEIEDFIAKGNINFP
+424 EEIEDFIAKGRINFP

-446 AICKI
+446 AICKV
-451 YNTPKPK
+451 YNTPKPQPEH
-458 TGIVESLPI
+458 VELPQV
-467 DKLIISPAN
+467 D
-476 EPANEPDKDAV
+476 V
-487 AAVAESIRQWGMLS
+487 A
-501 PITVSPKDGNYRV
+501 
-514 VAGAKR
+514 
-520 VRAAALA
+520 
-527 GMKEI
+527 
-532 MAYIQEDAAVSDQP
+532 
-546 DIDVVRIRKTV
+546 RIRRTID
-557 ERCKDGYMEIAD
+557 RCKDGYLEIAD

-583 SVEVSNK
+583 SVEVSKK

-634 AREFDRLIVIPETYA
+634 AKEFDRLIVIPETYA

-666 RDPKF
+666 KDAKF
-671 GHQVFFGLGG
+671 GHQIFFGLGG

-690 ESVLVPT
+690 QSALAPITADEA
-697 NKEEVLK
+697 KEMLK
-704 KLKNLKGYKILEGVR
+704 QLKGYKILQGVR
-719 GQEGVNLDLYA
+719 GQEGVNLDHYA
-730 DQIVRV
+730 DQVARV

-769 LEK
+769 IEK

>member
-1 MIAKELLNPKSIV
+1 MIARELLDPKSIV
-14 ICGVSSD
+14 VCGASSD
-21 VHKPGGKALKNLLES
+21 IHKPGGKALKNLLES
-36 PFKGQVY
+36 PFRGPVY

-55 KCYAKVDDLPQVDC
+55 KCYAKVDDLPQVEC

-78 CTQTVDVL
+78 CAQTVDVL
-86 AKEKGTKG
+86 AKEKGCKG

-129 PNCTGFLNTN
+129 PNCTGFLNVN
-139 YAGCFDTPIPT
+139 YAGCFDTPIPK

-201 DETFDPERSSRVIML
+201 DETFAPVKSSHVIML

-242 AIKSGGSVAGSRAAS
+242 AIKSGGSAAGSRAAS

-264 TNDAAVDALFRKA
+264 TNDAVVDALFRKA

-287 LTTVCA
+287 LTTVCG
-293 VFMYPELKGNR
+293 VFMHPEIKGKR
-304 CAVVTHAGGPAVML
+304 CAVITHAGGPAVML

-324 GGMEVPSL
+324 NGLEVPSL
-332 KEHPKAPELL
+332 KEHPASPALL
-342 SKLFAGSSVG
+342 AKLFGGSSVG

-364 QLGYIL
+364 QLGYII
-370 DAVENDFD
+370 DTVENEYTD
-378 EIDFSVVIFGSPGL
+378 IDFSVVIFGSPGL

-399 DLLDQKMRTC
+399 DLLDEKMKTC

-424 EEIEDFIAKGNINFP
+424 DEIEDFIAKGRINFP

-446 AICKI
+446 AICKV
-451 YNTPKPK
+451 YNTPKPQPEN
-458 TGIVESLPI
+458 VEMPKI
-467 DKLIISPAN
+467 DTA
-476 EPANEPDKDAV
+476 
-487 AAVAESIRQWGMLS
+487 
-501 PITVSPKDGNYRV
+501 
-514 VAGAKR
+514 
-520 VRAAALA
+520 
-527 GMKEI
+527 
-532 MAYIQEDAAVSDQP
+532 
-546 DIDVVRIRKTV
+546 RIRKCIDSC
-557 ERCKDGYMEIAD
+557 ENGYIGPD
-569 YNELLDAAGISRKK
+569 KIYELLDAAGIAQKQIRVVDQKQQ
-583 SVEVSNK
+583 
-590 EDALAFAKEVGCS
+590 ALDFANEVGY
-603 KDVPLVMKVV
+603 PLVMKVV
-613 GPLHKSDVGGVTL
+613 GPVHKSDVGGVTL
-626 GVKDLDTV
+626 NVRDIETV
-634 AREFDRLIVIPETYA
+634 GKEFDRLMAIKDTYA

-657 GTDVYIGAI
+657 GTEVYIGAI

-690 ESVLVPT
+690 QSALVPISAPEAKDMLT
-697 NKEEVLK
+697 QLR
-704 KLKNLKGYKILEGVR
+704 GYKILQGVR
-719 GQEGVNLDLYA
+719 GQQPVNVDIYA
-730 DQIVRV
+730 EQIARV
-736 SALVQAAPEIAEMD
+736 AALVMAAPEIAEMD

-755 GNPRYVTAVDARIR
+755 GNPKNVVAVDARIR
-769 LEK
+769 IEK

>member
-1 MIAKELLNPKSIV
+1 MIAKELLNPRSIV
-14 ICGVSSD
+14 ICGASSD
-21 VHKPGGKALKNLLES
+21 IHKPGGKALKNLLES
-36 PFKGQVY
+36 SFSGPVY
-43 AVNPKETEVQGV
+43 AVNPKETEVQGI
-55 KCYAKVDDLPQVDC
+55 KCYAKVEDLPQVDC

-78 CTQTVDVL
+78 CAQTVDVL
-86 AKEKGTKG
+86 TQQKGTKG
-94 FIIISAGF
+94 FIIVSAGF

-111 IEKHIVDTIN
+111 IEKHIVDSIN
-121 SVGGSLIG
+121 AVGGSLIG

-139 YAGCFDTPIPT
+139 YSGCFDTPIPK

-170 EYGMSN
+170 EYGMTN

-201 DETFDPERSSRVIML
+201 DETFDPEKSSHVIML
-216 YMEKIGDPQRLL
+216 YMEKVGDPQRLL

-242 AIKSGGSVAGSRAAS
+242 AIKSGGSAAGSRAAS

-287 LTTVCA
+287 LTTVCG
-293 VFMYPELKGNR
+293 VFMYPEIKGNR
-304 CAVVTHAGGPAVML
+304 CAVITHAGGPAVML

-324 GGMEVPSL
+324 NGIEVPSL
-332 KEHPKAPELL
+332 KEHPASPALL
-342 SKLFAGSSVG
+342 EKLFGGSSVG

-364 QLGYIL
+364 QLGYII
-370 DAVENDFD
+370 DTVENEYTD
-378 EIDFSVVIFGSPGL
+378 IDFSVVIFGSPGL
-392 FSNKEVY
+392 FSNREVY
-399 DLLDQKMRTC
+399 ALLNEKMKTC

-424 EEIEDFIAKGNINFP
+424 DEIQEFIDMGNINFP

-446 AICKI
+446 AICKV
-451 YNTPKPK
+451 YNTPKPQPEN
-458 TGIVESLPI
+458 VEQ
-467 DKLIISPAN
+467 PA
-476 EPANEPDKDAV
+476 
-487 AAVAESIRQWGMLS
+487 
-501 PITVSPKDGNYRV
+501 
-514 VAGAKR
+514 
-520 VRAAALA
+520 
-527 GMKEI
+527 
-532 MAYIQEDAAVSDQP
+532 
-546 DIDVVRIRKTV
+546 IDVARIRKTV
-557 ERCKDGYMEIAD
+557 ERCKSGYMEIAD

-583 SVEVSNK
+583 SVEVSK
-590 EDALAFAKEVGCS
+590 VEDALAFAKEVGCS

-626 GVKDLDTV
+626 GVKDLANV
-634 AREFDRLIVIPETYA
+634 EKEFNRLIVIPETYA

-666 RDPKF
+666 KDPKF
-671 GHQVFFGLGG
+671 GHQIFFGLGG

-690 ESVLVPT
+690 QSALAPISAAEA
-697 NKEEVLK
+697 KEALT
-704 KLKNLKGYKILEGVR
+704 KLRGYKILQGVR
-719 GQEGVNLDLYA
+719 GQEAVNIDLYA
-730 DQIVRV
+730 DQIARV

>member
-14 ICGVSSD
+14 ICGASSD
-21 VHKPGGKALKNLLES
+21 IHKPGGKSLKNLLES
-36 PFKGQVY
+36 PFKGQIY

-69 AILCIAAKF
+69 ALLCIAAKF
-78 CTQTVDVL
+78 CAQTVDVL
-86 AKEKGTKG
+86 AKEKGCKG

-102 SEENAEGAA
+102 SEESHEGAE

-129 PNCTGFLNTN
+129 PNCTGFLNVN
-139 YAGCFDTPIPT
+139 YAGCFDTPIPP
-150 LDPKGVDFIT
+150 LNPKGVDFIT

-176 GLKFNSVWAVGNSA
+176 GLQFNSVWAVGNSA

-201 DETFDPERSSRVIML
+201 DETFDPEKSSHVIML

-242 AIKSGGSVAGSRAAS
+242 AIKSGNSAAGSRAAS

-264 TNDAAVDALFRKA
+264 TSDAAVDALFRKA

-293 VFMYPELKGNR
+293 VFMHPELKGKR

-324 GGMEVPSL
+324 GGMEIPSL

-342 SKLFAGSSVG
+342 SKLFGGSSVG

-399 DLLDQKMRTC
+399 DLLDEKMKTC

-424 EEIEDFIAKGNINFP
+424 DEIEDFIAKGRINFP

-446 AICKI
+446 AICKV
-451 YNTPKPK
+451 YNTPKPQPEH
-458 TGIVESLPI
+458 VELPKI
-467 DKLIISPAN
+467 D
-476 EPANEPDKDAV
+476 V
-487 AAVAESIRQWGMLS
+487 A
-501 PITVSPKDGNYRV
+501 
-514 VAGAKR
+514 R
-520 VRAAALA
+520 VR
-527 GMKEI
+527 KT
-532 MAYIQEDAAVSDQP
+532 
-546 DIDVVRIRKTV
+546 ID
-557 ERCKDGYMEIAD
+557 RCKDGYLEIAD

-583 SVEVSNK
+583 SVEVSKK

-634 AREFDRLIVIPETYA
+634 AKEFDRLIVIPETYA

-657 GTDVYIGAI
+657 GLDVYIGAI
-666 RDPKF
+666 KDAKF
-671 GHQVFFGLGG
+671 GHQIFFGLGG

-690 ESVLVPT
+690 QSALAPITAAEA
-697 NKEEVLK
+697 KEMLK
-704 KLKNLKGYKILEGVR
+704 QLKGYKILQGVR
-719 GQEGVNLDLYA
+719 GQEGVNIDLYA
-730 DQIVRV
+730 DQVARV
-736 SALVQAAPEIAEMD
+736 SALVQAAPEIVEMD

-769 LEK
+769 IEK

>member
-14 ICGVSSD
+14 ICGASSD
-21 VHKPGGKALKNLLES
+21 IHKPGGKSLKNLLES

-78 CTQTVDVL
+78 CAQTVDVL
-86 AKEKGTKG
+86 AKEKGCKG
-94 FIIISAGF
+94 FIIVSAGF

-129 PNCTGFLNTN
+129 PNCTGFLNVN
-139 YAGCFDTPIPT
+139 YAGCFDTPIPP

-201 DETFDPERSSRVIML
+201 DETFDPEKSSHVIML

-242 AIKSGGSVAGSRAAS
+242 AIKSGGSAAGSRAAS

-293 VFMYPELKGNR
+293 VFMYPELKGKR
-304 CAVVTHAGGPAVML
+304 CAVITHAGGPAVML

-332 KEHPKAPELL
+332 KDHPASPALL
-342 SKLFAGSSVG
+342 EKLFGGSSVG

-364 QLGYIL
+364 QLGYII
-370 DAVENDFD
+370 DTVENEYTD
-378 EIDFSVVIFGSPGL
+378 IDFSVVIFGSPGL

-399 DLLDQKMRTC
+399 DLLDQKIRTC

-424 EEIEDFIAKGNINFP
+424 SEIEDFIAKGNINFP

-446 AICKI
+446 ALVKV
-451 YNTPKPK
+451 YNTPKPQPENVELPK
-458 TGIVESLPI
+458 TDVE
-467 DKLIISPAN
+467 
-476 EPANEPDKDAV
+476 
-487 AAVAESIRQWGMLS
+487 
-501 PITVSPKDGNYRV
+501 
-514 VAGAKR
+514 
-520 VRAAALA
+520 
-527 GMKEI
+527 
-532 MAYIQEDAAVSDQP
+532 
-546 DIDVVRIRKTV
+546 RIRRTV
-557 ERCKDGYMEIAD
+557 DRCKDGYMEIAD

-583 SVEVSNK
+583 SVEVSKK
-590 EDALAFAKEVGCS
+590 EDALAFAREVGCS
-603 KDVPLVMKVV
+603 NDVPLVMKVV

-634 AREFDRLIVIPETYA
+634 AKEFDRLIVIPETYA

-690 ESVLVPT
+690 QSALAPITAAEA
-697 NKEEVLK
+697 KEMLK
-704 KLKNLKGYKILEGVR
+704 QLKGYKILEGVR
-719 GQEGVNLDLYA
+719 GQEGVNIDLYA
-730 DQIVRV
+730 DQVARV

>member
-1 MIAKELLNPKSIV
+1 MINPKLLNPQSIV
-14 ICGVSSD
+14 VCGASSD
-21 VHKPGGKALKNLLES
+21 IHKPGGKALKNLLES
-36 PFKGQVY
+36 AFQGQVY

-78 CTQTVDVL
+78 CAQTVDVL
-86 AKEKGTKG
+86 TQQKGTKG

-102 SEENAEGAA
+102 SEESAEGAA
-111 IEKHIVDTIN
+111 IEKHIVDAIN
-121 SVGGSLIG
+121 AVGGSLIG

-139 YAGCFDTPIPT
+139 YSGCFDTPIPK

-201 DETFDPERSSRVIML
+201 DESFDPEKSSHVIML

-242 AIKSGGSVAGSRAAS
+242 AIKSGGSAAGSRAAS

-264 TNDAAVDALFRKA
+264 TNDAAVDALFQKA
-277 GIVRCQNRQE
+277 GIVRCHNRQE
-287 LTTVCA
+287 LTTVCG
-293 VFMYPELKGNR
+293 VFMHPEIKGKR
-304 CAVVTHAGGPAVML
+304 CAVITHAGGPAVML

-324 GGMEVPSL
+324 GGIEVPPL
-332 KEHPKAPELL
+332 KDHPASPALL
-342 SKLFAGSSVG
+342 AKLFGGSSVG

-364 QLGYIL
+364 QLGYII
-370 DAVENDFD
+370 DTVENEYD

-399 DLLDQKMRTC
+399 DLLDEKMKTC

-424 EEIEDFIAKGNINFP
+424 QEIEDFISKGRINFP

-446 AICKI
+446 ALVKV
-451 YNTPKPK
+451 YNTPKPQPEH
-458 TGIVESLPI
+458 VDLPQV
-467 DKLIISPAN
+467 D
-476 EPANEPDKDAV
+476 V
-487 AAVAESIRQWGMLS
+487 A
-501 PITVSPKDGNYRV
+501 
-514 VAGAKR
+514 
-520 VRAAALA
+520 
-527 GMKEI
+527 
-532 MAYIQEDAAVSDQP
+532 
-546 DIDVVRIRKTV
+546 RIRATV
-557 ERCKDGYMEIAD
+557 DRCKDGYMEIAD

-583 SVEVSNK
+583 SVEVSKK

-634 AREFDRLIVIPETYA
+634 AKEFDRLIVIPETYA

-666 RDPKF
+666 KDPKF
-671 GHQVFFGLGG
+671 GHQIFFGLGG

-690 ESVLVPT
+690 QSALAPITAAEA
-697 NKEEVLK
+697 KEMLT
-704 KLKNLKGYKILEGVR
+704 KLRGYKILQGVR
-719 GQEGVNLDLYA
+719 GQEPVNLDLYA
-730 DQIVRV
+730 DQIARV

>member
-1 MIAKELLNPKSIV
+1 MINPKLLNPQSIV
-14 ICGVSSD
+14 VCGASSD
-21 VHKPGGKALKNLLES
+21 IHKPGGKALKNLLES
-36 PFKGQVY
+36 PFKGQIY

-78 CTQTVDVL
+78 CAQTVDVL
-86 AKEKGTKG
+86 AKEKGCRG
-94 FIIISAGF
+94 FIIVSAGF
-102 SEENAEGAA
+102 SEESHEGAE
-111 IEKHIVDTIN
+111 IEKHIVETIN

-129 PNCTGFLNTN
+129 PNCTGFLNVN
-139 YAGCFDTPIPT
+139 YAGCFDTPIPK

-201 DETFDPERSSRVIML
+201 DETFDPEKSSHVIML

-228 KHSRSLINKGCHIA
+228 KHSRNLINKGCHIA
-242 AIKSGGSVAGSRAAS
+242 AIKSGGSAAGSRAAS

-264 TNDAAVDALFRKA
+264 TNDAAVDALFQKA
-277 GIVRCQNRQE
+277 GIVRCHNRQE
-287 LTTVCA
+287 LTTVCG
-293 VFMYPELKGNR
+293 VFMHPELKGKR
-304 CAVVTHAGGPAVML
+304 CAVITHAGGPAVML

-324 GGMEVPSL
+324 GGMEVPPL
-332 KEHPKAPELL
+332 KDHPASPALL
-342 SKLFAGSSVG
+342 AKLFGGSSVG

-364 QLGYIL
+364 QLGYII
-370 DAVENDFD
+370 DTVENEYD

-399 DLLDQKMRTC
+399 DLLDEKMKTC

-424 EEIEDFIAKGNINFP
+424 DEINDFIAKGRINFP

-446 AICKI
+446 ALVKV
-451 YNTPKPK
+451 YNTPKPQPEH
-458 TGIVESLPI
+458 VELP
-467 DKLIISPAN
+467 
-476 EPANEPDKDAV
+476 
-487 AAVAESIRQWGMLS
+487 Q
-501 PITVSPKDGNYRV
+501 
-514 VAGAKR
+514 
-520 VRAAALA
+520 
-527 GMKEI
+527 
-532 MAYIQEDAAVSDQP
+532 
-546 DIDVVRIRKTV
+546 IDVARIRKTIDK
-557 ERCKDGYMEIAD
+557 CGNGYMEIAD

-583 SVEVSNK
+583 SVEVSQK

-626 GVKDLDTV
+626 NVKDLDTV
-634 AREFDRLIVIPETYA
+634 SKEFDRLMAIKDTYA

-666 RDPKF
+666 RDDKF
-671 GHQVFFGLGG
+671 GHQIFFGLGG

-690 ESVLVPT
+690 QSALAPITAAEAKDMLT
-697 NKEEVLK
+697 
-704 KLKNLKGYKILEGVR
+704 KLRGYKILQGVR
-719 GQEGVNLDLYA
+719 GQEPVNIDLYA
-730 DQIVRV
+730 DQVARV

>member
-1 MIAKELLNPKSIV
+1 MIAKELLNPRSIV
-14 ICGVSSD
+14 ICGASSD
-21 VHKPGGKALKNLLES
+21 VHKPGGKSLKNLLES

-78 CTQTVDVL
+78 CAQTVDVL
-86 AKEKGTKG
+86 AKEKGCKG
-94 FIIISAGF
+94 FIIVSAGF
-102 SEENAEGAA
+102 SEESHEGAE

-129 PNCTGFLNTN
+129 PNCTGFLNVN
-139 YAGCFDTPIPT
+139 YAGCFDTPIPP

-201 DETFDPERSSRVIML
+201 DETFDPEKSSHVIML

-242 AIKSGGSVAGSRAAS
+242 AIKSGGSAAGSRAAS

-293 VFMYPELKGNR
+293 VFMYPELKGKR
-304 CAVVTHAGGPAVML
+304 CAVITHAGGPAVML

-332 KEHPKAPELL
+332 KDHPASAPLL
-342 SKLFAGSSVG
+342 EKLFGGSSVG

-364 QLGYIL
+364 QLGYII
-370 DAVENDFD
+370 DTVENEYTD
-378 EIDFSVVIFGSPGL
+378 IDFSVVIFGSPGL

-424 EEIEDFIAKGNINFP
+424 SEIEDFIAKGNINFP

-446 AICKI
+446 ALVKV
-451 YNTPKPK
+451 YHTPKPQPEN
-458 TGIVESLPI
+458 VELP
-467 DKLIISPAN
+467 
-476 EPANEPDKDAV
+476 
-487 AAVAESIRQWGMLS
+487 
-501 PITVSPKDGNYRV
+501 T
-514 VAGAKR
+514 
-520 VRAAALA
+520 
-527 GMKEI
+527 
-532 MAYIQEDAAVSDQP
+532 
-546 DIDVVRIRKTV
+546 
-557 ERCKDGYMEIAD
+557 D

-583 SVEVSNK
+583 SVEVSKK

-634 AREFDRLIVIPETYA
+634 AKEFDRLIVIPETYA

-666 RDPKF
+666 RDEKF
-671 GHQVFFGLGG
+671 GHQIFFGLGG

-690 ESVLVPT
+690 QSALAPITAAEA
-697 NKEEVLK
+697 KEMLK
-704 KLKNLKGYKILEGVR
+704 QLKGYKILEGVR

-730 DQIVRV
+730 DQVARV

>member
-1 MIAKELLNPKSIV
+1 MIAKELLDPKSIV
-14 ICGVSSD
+14 VCGASSD
-21 VHKPGGKALKNLLES
+21 IHKPGGKALKNLLES
-36 PFKGQVY
+36 PFNGPVY

-69 AILCIAAKF
+69 AIICIAAKF
-78 CTQTVDVL
+78 CAQTVDVL
-86 AKEKGTKG
+86 AKDKGCKG

-129 PNCTGFLNTN
+129 PNCTGFLNVN

-201 DETFDPERSSRVIML
+201 DETFDPEKSSRVIML

-228 KHSRSLINKGCHIA
+228 KHSRNLINKGCHIA
-242 AIKSGGSVAGSRAAS
+242 AIKSGGSAAGSRAAS

-264 TNDAAVDALFRKA
+264 TNDAVVDALFRKA

-287 LTTVCA
+287 LTTVCG
-293 VFMYPELKGNR
+293 VFMHPEIKGKR
-304 CAVVTHAGGPAVML
+304 CAVITHAGGPAVML

-332 KEHPKAPELL
+332 KEHPASPALL
-342 SKLFAGSSVG
+342 EKLFAGSSVG

-364 QLGYIL
+364 QLGYII
-370 DAVENDFD
+370 DTVENEYTD
-378 EIDFSVVIFGSPGL
+378 IDFSVVIFGSPGL

-399 DLLDQKMRTC
+399 DLLDQKMKTC

-424 EEIEDFIAKGNINFP
+424 EEIEDFIAKGRINFP

-446 AICKI
+446 AICKV
-451 YNTPKPK
+451 YNTPKPQPEN
-458 TGIVESLPI
+458 VEMPKI
-467 DKLIISPAN
+467 DTA
-476 EPANEPDKDAV
+476 
-487 AAVAESIRQWGMLS
+487 
-501 PITVSPKDGNYRV
+501 
-514 VAGAKR
+514 
-520 VRAAALA
+520 
-527 GMKEI
+527 
-532 MAYIQEDAAVSDQP
+532 
-546 DIDVVRIRKTV
+546 RIRKCIDSC
-557 ERCKDGYMEIAD
+557 ENGYIGPD
-569 YNELLDAAGISRKK
+569 QIYELLDAAGIAQKQIRVVDKK
-583 SVEVSNK
+583 QH
-590 EDALAFAKEVGCS
+590 ALDFANEVGY
-603 KDVPLVMKVV
+603 PLVMKVV
-613 GPLHKSDVGGVTL
+613 GPVHKSDVGGVTL
-626 GVKDLDTV
+626 NVRDIETV
-634 AREFDRLIVIPETYA
+634 GKEFDRLMAIKDTYA

-657 GTDVYIGAI
+657 GTEVYIGAI
-666 RDPKF
+666 RDAKF

-690 ESVLVPT
+690 QSSLVPISAAEA
-697 NKEEVLK
+697 KEALT
-704 KLKNLKGYKILEGVR
+704 KLRGYKILQGVR
-719 GQEGVNLDLYA
+719 GQQPVNVDVYA
-730 DQIVRV
+730 EQIARV
-736 SALVQAAPEIAEMD
+736 AALVMAAPEIAEMD

-755 GNPRYVTAVDARIR
+755 GNPKNVVAVDARIR
-769 LEK
+769 IEK